1 MLQHVMLQCLL
12 AIAEASLVSHVCCS
26 ALPCEPRV
34 FHLKMLSPSELC
46 HCHAR
51 ILILDV
57 LPGSELAT
65 QQPQNSCPEREWLP
79 EECIGSLREK
89 SKKVFDHCQLF
100 FSETGYSMDLLTK
113 CGIVASS
120 SP

>member
-1 MLQHVMLQCLL
+1 MLRCLL
-12 AIAEASLVSHVCCS
+12 AVPEASLVSHECCN
-26 ALPCEPRV
+26 ALICEPLV
-34 FHLKMLSPSELC
+34 SHLRMLSPSEVC
-46 HCHAR
+46 HCHPLTF
-51 ILILDV
+51 ILVV
-57 LPGSELAT
+57 LPGSELAI

-100 FSETGYSMDLLTK
+100 FSETGYSMDLLIK

>member
-1 MLQHVMLQCLL
+1 MLRRVVLQCLL
-12 AIAEASLVSHVCCS
+12 AISEASLVSHVCCT
-26 ALPCEPRV
+26 ALARERLV
-34 FHLKMLSPSELC
+34 SHLIMLSFSELC
-46 HCHAR
+46 HCHAL

-113 CGIVASS
+113 CGIVATS

>member
-1 MLQHVMLQCLL
+1 MASCCGACLQYQRW
-12 AIAEASLVSHVCCS
+12 SLVSVVCCTTL
-26 ALPCEPRV
+26 AYKPLV
-34 FHLKMLSPSELC
+34 FHLLVLPPSELC
-46 HCHAR
+46 PCHSLIF
-51 ILILDV
+51 ILVV
-57 LPGSELAT
+57 LPGSELAV